1 MKQKLKIGFYR
12 LRTVANVVWKI
23 NVLKYFNNKFS
34 IQITTV
40 KDALS
45 SVNWP
50 IDFGMEYI
58 VNVRKGILYFLYIVH
73 VSKSVD

>member
-1 MKQKLKIGFYR
+1 MIRTVMKQKLKIGFYR

-58 VNVRKGILYFLYIVH
+58 VNVRKGILYIL
-73 VSKSVD
+73 

>member
-58 VNVRKGILYFLYIVH
+58 VNVRKGILYIL
-73 VSKSVD
+73 

>member
-1 MKQKLKIGFYR
+1 MIWTVMMLKLKIGFYR

-23 NVLKYFNNKFS
+23 KVLKYLINKFP

-45 SVNWP
+45 SINWP
-50 IDFGMEYI
+50 IDFGMGCI
-58 VNVRKGILYFLYIVH
+58 VNVRKGILYIL
-73 VSKSVD
+73 